1 MKLYKFILKEKSL
14 HMYAPN
20 NRLAL
25 KQAGTFAIK
34 EDDGIK
40 SLIREDGEVVI

>member
-1 MKLYKFILKEKSL
+1 MKLYKMIFKNRSV

-20 NRLAL
+20 NKLAL
-25 KQAGTFAIK
+25 KQAGAFAIK